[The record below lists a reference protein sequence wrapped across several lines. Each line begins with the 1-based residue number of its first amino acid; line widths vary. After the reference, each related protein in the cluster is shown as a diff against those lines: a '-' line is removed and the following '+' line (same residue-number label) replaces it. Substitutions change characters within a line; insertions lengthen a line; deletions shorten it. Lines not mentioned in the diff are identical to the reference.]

1 MRKASTLVAAAVLSL
16 AAFAPLSAQSG
27 FALKGHYLFNESEVK
42 DGGDDVP
49 SADGFSVGAELVL
62 PLGIGVGLTGYTT
75 GTAREFNVENSS
87 FGVLAEANY
96 FLDLPIVPLTPY
108 AGVHAGLG
116 RYTVDELDDDEPSFK
131 DGRTQLGWQ
140 VGVRWQLTPLLGLD
154 AQLRRVSDSAADDQS
169 EELERRQV
177 LVGITVF

>member
-1 MRKASTLVAAAVLSL
+1 
-16 AAFAPLSAQSG
+16 
-27 FALKGHYLFNESEVK
+27 
-42 DGGDDVP
+42 
-49 SADGFSVGAELVL
+49 
-62 PLGIGVGLTGYTT
+62 
-75 GTAREFNVENSS
+75 
-87 FGVLAEANY
+87 
-96 FLDLPIVPLTPY
+96 
-108 AGVHAGLG
+108 VHAGLG